1 MAGRTRRDL
10 WGRPSA
16 AEQVNNVPDAGYM
29 RATRTWQEDGIG
41 VDVKDARQ
49 ILTVGAEV
57 RPELF
62 PRIVCGSAQS
72 LDSHVGI
79 VAVMKSALHDG
90 AQEHPSGRRAGRLK
104 AKAALLPAGRLRRA
118 LSDLVSAT
126 QALTICREEARTAWE
141 HIQSLT
147 EINSRL
153 NRELIELAR
162 REAQVRDFAYHDE
175 LTGLPNRRLLLDR
188 LKQAVAQAA
197 RQHKQVVLLLLDL
210 DGFKSV
216 NDRLGH
222 AGGDKLLQAVAGR
235 LTDGIRGADTACRYG
250 GDEFLIM
257 LPEGNNLS
265 MAAAVWGKLKLALSE
280 PYIIDG
286 YEIQLTV
293 SMGGVVYPTD
303 GKTDDELIRKADDAL
318 YRAKG
323 RSGNAHIRVSPR
335 ETESETAT
343 QYPATFRQI
352 GHFGNDDL
360 EFQRES
366 SETPN

>member
-1 MAGRTRRDL
+1 
-10 WGRPSA
+10 
-16 AEQVNNVPDAGYM
+16 
-29 RATRTWQEDGIG
+29 
-41 VDVKDARQ
+41 
-49 ILTVGAEV
+49 
-57 RPELF
+57 
-62 PRIVCGSAQS
+62 
-72 LDSHVGI
+72 
-79 VAVMKSALHDG
+79 
-90 AQEHPSGRRAGRLK
+90 
-104 AKAALLPAGRLRRA
+104 LRRA
-118 LSDLVSAT
+118 LSELADVT
-126 QALTICREEARTAWE
+126 QALTTSRHEGQAAWE

-153 NRELIELAR
+153 SRELVDLAR

-222 AGGDKLLQAVAGR
+222 AGGDKLLQTVARR

-257 LPEGNNLS
+257 LPEVDNPGLP
-265 MAAAVWGKLKLALSE
+265 AAVWGKLKLVLDE

-286 YEIQLTV
+286 YHIRLTT

-303 GKTDDELIRKADDAL
+303 GKTDEELIRKADDGL
-318 YRAKG
+318 YRAKA
-323 RSGNAHIRVSPR
+323 RSGNALIKALPR
-335 ETESETAT
+335 EAREKAEPQNPAAFQESA
-343 QYPATFRQI
+343 Q
-352 GHFGNDDL
+352 
-360 EFQRES
+360 
-366 SETPN
+366 